1 MAEEKEI
8 LYEFSFPEYELQQ
21 RGMLWYVIAG
31 TVIALLVVYAVVTA
45 NYLFALVVVLLSG
58 VLALRDF
65 RAPAQITF
73 QIAEDALYVDGKRI
87 PYSDVSLFW
96 LIYEPPLFKNLHVTF
111 STMRPSLRVPLLDVD
126 PVELRTFFR
135 TKVKEDM
142 EKRTESPID
151 IFAKILKL

>member
-8 LYEFSFPEYELQQ
+8 LYEFSFPEYEIQQ
-21 RGMLWYVIAG
+21 RGKLWYIIAG

-45 NYLFALVVVLLSG
+45 NYLFALVIVLLAG

-65 RAPAQITF
+65 RAPAQVSF

-96 LIYEPPLFKNLHVTF
+96 IIYEPPLFKNLHVTF